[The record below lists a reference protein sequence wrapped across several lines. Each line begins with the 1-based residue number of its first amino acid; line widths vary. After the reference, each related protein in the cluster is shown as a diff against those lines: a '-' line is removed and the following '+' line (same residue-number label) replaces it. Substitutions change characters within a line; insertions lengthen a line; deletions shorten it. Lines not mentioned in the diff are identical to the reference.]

1 MGRGMRQ
8 FMKKIITILMSI
20 LTLMLVAFSGVGCS
34 IEWQFESDGKFK
46 YYYISSK
53 DGYRIVGTE
62 ETGFSDP
69 MYVPAYYK
77 GKLIYNIMHQE
88 TGYMGGQ
95 VTWAIDYGSAKKI
108 YYPFSIAFMIDFVST
123 REIYITSTQSVVSY
137 SMLGAYD
144 QRDVESGIELEEIYL
159 TSKRY
164 NELKQEVV
172 NKNDINLKY
181 LGKKFLEYN
190 IFEGYLEIRLYGTE
204 VNFAIVKVANTSYIF
219 NYEGAPNNGYFFINN
234 FEDGALIE
242 NTPYVPLR
250 EGYTFAGWYKEEACI
265 NKCDF
270 DIDVYEEQYDENGQ
284 LIFNELKLYAKWVE
298 K

>member
-1 MGRGMRQ
+1 
-8 FMKKIITILMSI
+8 
-20 LTLMLVAFSGVGCS
+20 
-34 IEWQFESDGKFK
+34 
-46 YYYISSK
+46 
-53 DGYRIVGTE
+53 
-62 ETGFSDP
+62 
-69 MYVPAYYK
+69 
-77 GKLIYNIMHQE
+77 MHQE

-108 YYPFSIAFMIDFVST
+108 YYPFSIAYMIDFVST